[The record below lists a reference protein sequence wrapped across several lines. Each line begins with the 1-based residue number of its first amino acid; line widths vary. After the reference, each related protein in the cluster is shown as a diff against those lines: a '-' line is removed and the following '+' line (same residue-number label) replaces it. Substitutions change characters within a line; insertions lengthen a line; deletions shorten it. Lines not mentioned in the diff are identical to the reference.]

1 MDMKLTPPAGMISA
15 LKKGLAL
22 HEMKL
27 GGKGLQ
33 ADTVAWAK
41 RFVAGDDATPEKVMK
56 AARWWSRN
64 ERFLK
69 EPDKSP
75 AMVAALLWGGAAG
88 RDWFRAMAEEL
99 RHEGAENKMGYKESE
114 SEMDS

>member
-1 MDMKLTPPAGMISA
+1 MNMKLTPPAGMISA

-22 HEMKL
+22 HEMGL
-27 GGKGLQ
+27 SGNGLQ
-33 ADTVAWAK
+33 PDTVMWAK
-41 RFVAGDDATPEKVMK
+41 KFVGGDDATEEKVRK
-56 AARWWSRN
+56 GNRWWGRN

-88 RDWFRAMAEEL
+88 RDWFRAMVEEL
-99 RHEGAENKMGYKESE
+99 DHEKKEKKIGYKESE
-114 SEMDS
+114 EDS